1 MYSAPPAEQTPP
13 LAQGLKAQDAGSV
26 AIHEYTCV
34 QESKH
39 EKLCKQRDEKL
50 IEIEL
55 CETFATTLKSGLT
68 NNILIACY
76 NYIEISTN

>member
-1 MYSAPPAEQTPP
+1 MYSSPPAEQTPP

-26 AIHEYTCV
+26 AIHEYMCV

-39 EKLCKQRDEKL
+39 ENPCKYMVERL

-55 CETFATTLKSGLT
+55 CDIYTRATNLISSLAR
-68 NNILIACY
+68 IVLIAQ
-76 NYIEISTN
+76 YI

>member
-13 LAQGLKAQDAGSV
+13 LVQGLKAQDAGSV
-26 AIHEYTCV
+26 AIHEYMFV

-39 EKLCKQRDEKL
+39 KNPCKQRVEKL

-55 CETFATTLKSGLT
+55 CDITATSLKSGLT
-68 NNILIACY
+68 NTILITC
-76 NYIEISTN
+76 